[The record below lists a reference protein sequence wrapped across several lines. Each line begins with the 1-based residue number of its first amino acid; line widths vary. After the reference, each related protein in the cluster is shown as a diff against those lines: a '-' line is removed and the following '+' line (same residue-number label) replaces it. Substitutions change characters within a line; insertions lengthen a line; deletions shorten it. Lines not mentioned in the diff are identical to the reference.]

1 MASKCPFSHVL
12 LLWSNSLTREEAQ
25 WYKNLT
31 FVAFSKS
38 SYWVLYHCASR
49 KESPSFGLQHQ
60 HRVAWK
66 KMQWR
71 SWLRPCVTLS
81 KIAAWGR
88 LLSIKNETFCL
99 SEHSVWKYLIRSHIR
114 TQISNTIIL
123 KHFCQIEG
131 IEMKGDLH
139 CFYDFLRFVSNR
151 KCLNFYSK
159 LV

>member
-1 MASKCPFSHVL
+1 MKNGKKEGEKLIFTFFCSWTENWSLSSTRSEIVKATRPLPRPNRVRRRVCVVVASKCPFSHVL

-38 SYWVLYHCASR
+38 RYWVLYQCASR

-60 HRVAWK
+60 QSCME
-66 KMQWR
+66 MQWR

-99 SEHSVWKYLIRSHIR
+99 SEHSVWK
-114 TQISNTIIL
+114 
-123 KHFCQIEG
+123 
-131 IEMKGDLH
+131 
-139 CFYDFLRFVSNR
+139 
-151 KCLNFYSK
+151 
-159 LV
+159 